1 MSLSSKILPRRNFTI
16 LIALSCGSVCFSSS
30 CQEDSVEQA
39 CSVVS
44 VDEHVAP
51 KQASVAMLQKGNGIV
66 THGLDEERSAV
77 VTSYL
82 GKQSGEDSTPFEP
95 WKDDPTEIAL
105 RQQSQQVHGDDATLD
120 EDGYKTIALMRNPE
134 EMAIFVKRV
143 AKSVGLIVSD
153 EEALNRMLPKYDG
166 EEEIRNF
173 ASLESDLLHPKPDE
187 KKWLTPDPDSAGSAS
202 GKTALLTQAG
212 YFSVAKLRNQE
223 EMKEFARRMI
233 EKHCLS
239 ITNEGAFDG
248 LVEWYSG
255 VKDLQ
260 DLDSLENE
268 IVALSQK
275 PDTWLAKR
283 PDAGDACRVAK
294 ERSDTKHD
302 QTMLSDSKLS
312 SRQKKFV
319 AEHVQSSADN
329 YEEDEALLDD
339 QLGNSGGK
347 DAINKETQIE
357 ALSAEVS
364 ALKEIVSE
372 LRPQSGKH

>member
-1 MSLSSKILPRRNFTI
+1 MSLSSKNLPSTI

-30 CQEDSVEQA
+30 CQEGSIEQA

-44 VDEHVAP
+44 VDEHAAP
-51 KQASVAMLQKGNGIV
+51 KQFSVAMLQKGNGIV
-66 THGLDEERSAV
+66 THRLDEERSAV

-105 RQQSQQVHGDDATLD
+105 RQSQQVHGDDATLD
-120 EDGYKTIALMRNPE
+120 EDGYKAIALMRNAE

-173 ASLESDLLHPKPDE
+173 ASLESDLLHPKPNE

-223 EMKEFARRMI
+223 EMKEFARRVI

-275 PDTWLAKR
+275 PDTWLARR

-294 ERSDTKHD
+294 GQSDTKHD
-302 QTMLSDSKLS
+302 QSILSDSKLS
-312 SRQKKFV
+312 SRQKEFI
-319 AEHVQSSADN
+319 AEHVQSSADK
-329 YEEDEALLDD
+329 YEEDAALLDD
-339 QLGNSGGK
+339 KLGDSGGK
-347 DAINKETQIE
+347 DAVNKGTDTNQIE
-357 ALSAEVS
+357 ALKAEVS
-364 ALKEIVSE
+364 ALKGIVSE
-372 LRPQSGKH
+372 LRSQSGKH